1 MSISS
6 KKVSKHEGTCC
17 RDKNEA
23 LTNVG
28 GHVAPTRSRPP
39 TWAPRHV
46 SGTKLCI
53 DAMPFRVFVANMP
66 FQQNQHFS
74 QSQTS
79 DINLCF
85 RALGRKNKMA
95 TIASGVIPLSYRRLS
110 FSL

>member
-6 KKVSKHEGTCC
+6 NKVSEHEGTCC

-28 GHVAPTRSRPP
+28 GHVAPTRSRPS

-53 DAMPFRVFVANMP
+53 DAMPLRDGVANRE
-66 FQQNQHFS
+66 
-74 QSQTS
+74 
-79 DINLCF
+79 L
-85 RALGRKNKMA
+85 K
-95 TIASGVIPLSYRRLS
+95 
-110 FSL
+110 